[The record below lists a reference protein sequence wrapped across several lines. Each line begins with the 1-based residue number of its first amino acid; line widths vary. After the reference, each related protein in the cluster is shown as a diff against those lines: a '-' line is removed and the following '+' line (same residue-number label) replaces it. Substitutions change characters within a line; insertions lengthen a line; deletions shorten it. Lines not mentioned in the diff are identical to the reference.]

1 MGKRVTNATAAAV
14 SAIESAAASLPGP
27 MPAAFPSLLYGRAVA
42 EDLDALPADMLARAA
57 SAAYEHLTTPRRP
70 ETINLRFR
78 DESFSG
84 QDREHQ
90 LTILE
95 VVNENKPFLLDST
108 LAELSEQGYEPR
120 LVAHPILAVARDADG
135 SFLSLAGE
143 AAGRAPEGTR
153 RESLIQ
159 IHLERIDSAEA
170 RDRLGA
176 GLERVYT
183 DVGLAVED
191 WAAMRGRITEVI
203 QAYRGNPPPLPDD
216 EVTEALQFLE
226 WIAGDNFTLL
236 GIRAYR
242 FPGGDVAA
250 DPIEGSGLGI
260 LRDPSVKVL
269 RKGREMVAITPE
281 IRAFLARPQALIITK
296 ANVKSRVHRR
306 VHLDYVGVK
315 LFTADGRLDGELRIV
330 GLLTSNAYTGS
341 ALAIPYL
348 RLKVARVAK
357 NIGFDPASYSGR
369 SLLNVLDAYPRDEL
383 FQIDVGTLESFA
395 LAILQLTE
403 RPRIRALARVDEFDR
418 FVSILVFIPK
428 DRYDTRVRRR
438 VGEFLAAVYQ
448 GRISAAYPA
457 YPEGPLSRT
466 HYIIGRDDGK
476 TPKIDRA
483 TLESGIAAIVRTW
496 SDGLKEVL
504 DHERAGPA
512 ARALAERYSEAF
524 GAAYRDRFS
533 PAETLDDIDI
543 LQQLTP
549 ERGRAVNLYRREGDP
564 ATRANL
570 KVFSRGTAI
579 SLSARVPVLENM
591 GFRVVNERTYNITP
605 QPATGDVTDST
616 RVWLHDMTLERA
628 DDGEIDVISLDPTI
642 EAALM
647 AQFRGLAESDRFD
660 QLVLAA
666 GLAWR
671 EAALLRSL
679 GRYLRQIGAPYAQGY
694 IADALTRHPGI
705 ASGLVA
711 LFTAKFDPRLSEAQ
725 RTAKTQS
732 ERQAIETALDAV
744 TSLDEDRIL
753 RRLVNLI
760 DAGLRTNFFQI
771 GQDGQ
776 PRGTISIKYECAK
789 VDSLPLPRPLYEI
802 FVYSPRVEGIHLRF
816 GKVARGGL
824 RWSDRPQDFRT
835 EVLGL
840 VKAQQ
845 VKNAVIVPVGAK
857 GGFVPKQLPPASDR
871 QAWLAEG
878 TESYRIFVRT
888 LLELTDNL
896 DGETVIP
903 PLDTVCHDG
912 DDPYLVVA
920 ADKGT
925 ATFSDTANAL
935 SLEKH
940 HWLGDAFASGGSQ
953 GYDHK
958 KMGITAR
965 GAWEAVKR
973 HFREIDID
981 IQTTPFTV
989 AGVGD
994 MSGDVFGNG
1003 MLLSPAIKLV
1013 AAFDHRD
1020 IFLDPDPD
1028 MARSLAERQRLF
1040 DLPRS
1045 SWADYDKSL
1054 ISTGGGVFSRQAK
1067 SIPLSPV
1074 LQERLDLPKPEVS
1087 PPELMTAILKARVDL
1102 LWFGGIGTYIR
1113 ATDESDA
1120 QVGDRANDAIRISG
1134 CDIRARVI
1142 GEGANLGATQRGRI
1156 EAARKGVRLN
1166 TDAIDNSAGVN
1177 TSDVEVNIK
1186 IALADPVKD
1195 GRLPEDDRNA
1205 LLAEMTDEVGLLVLR
1220 NNYLQTLALSLTE
1233 AQGTA
1238 ATPGLRYLMQTLE
1251 AQGQL
1256 DRTVEYL
1263 PSDAVLA
1270 EREKR
1275 GEALTRP
1282 ELAVLLAYAK
1292 LALHDALLAS
1302 DVPDD
1307 LYLNSELVRY
1317 FPQALRE
1324 RYAPEIAGHKLRR
1337 EIVATQ
1343 LANAIVNRGGPALV
1357 PVLSAL
1363 THAQAP
1369 AIAAAYAIARDS
1381 FDLISLNGAI
1391 DALDAKLPGK
1401 TQLGLYA
1408 AVQGL
1413 VSDRMGWFLRR
1424 GVAKPGSIE
1433 PTVVHYAAGIT
1444 ALAADLGALL
1454 PEAAAQARQA
1464 RIAVLTSEGVPEALA
1479 ARIASLPSLAQATDI
1494 IDIAGQAKRDIG
1506 EVARIH
1512 FGVDSVF
1519 GLSTLAASAA
1529 AVPATDDYERLARE
1543 RAIETLTDAHASLTR
1558 EIASGSN
1565 GKGTIETWQDERRD
1579 DADRTRSTIQAITA
1593 SGLSLPKLM
1602 VAAGMLADLPR
1613 KDLPR

>member
-14 SAIESAAASLPGP
+14 SAIETAVAGLSGSTPPEFAR
-27 MPAAFPSLLYGRAVA
+27 LLYGRAVA
-42 EDLDALPADMLARAA
+42 EDLEALPAALLARTAA
-57 SAAYEHLTTPRRP
+57 AAYEHLCAPRRP
-70 ETINLRFR
+70 EQINLRFR
-78 DESFSG
+78 DESFTADG
-84 QDREHQ
+84 REHQ

-108 LAELSEQGYEPR
+108 LAELTEQGYEPR
-120 LVAHPILAVARDADG
+120 LVAHPILAVVRDSEG
-135 SFLSLAGE
+135 RFLSLAGE
-143 AAGRAPEGTR
+143 AAGRAPEGAR

-159 IHLERIDSAEA
+159 LHLERIDSPEA
-170 RDRLGA
+170 RDRLCA
-176 GLERVYT
+176 GLERVYA

-203 QAYRGNPPPLPDD
+203 QAYRGNPPPLPED
-216 EVTEALQFLE
+216 EVNEALQFLE

-269 RKGREMVAITPE
+269 RKGREMVTTTPE

-330 GLLTSNAYTGS
+330 GLLTANAYTGS

-357 NIGFDPASYSGR
+357 TIGFDPASYSGR

-383 FQIDVGTLESFA
+383 FQIDAATLESFA

-438 VGEFLAAVYQ
+438 VGEFLASIYQ

-457 YPEGPLSRT
+457 YPEGPLART
-466 HYIIGRDDGK
+466 HYIIGRDEGK

-483 TLESGIAAIVRTW
+483 SLESGISAIVRTW
-496 SDGLKEVL
+496 SDGLKDVL
-504 DHERAGPA
+504 DQERAGPA

-533 PAETLDDIDI
+533 PADTLADIDI
-543 LQQLTP
+543 LQKLTA
-549 ERGRAVNLYRREGDP
+549 ERARAVNLYRREGDP

-570 KVFSRGTAI
+570 KVFSRGAAI

-605 QPATGDVTDST
+605 QPAAGATADST

-628 DDGEIDVISLDPTI
+628 DDGEIDVIGLDPAI

-647 AQFRGLAESDRFD
+647 AQFRGLSESDRFD
-660 QLVLAA
+660 QLLLAA
-666 GLAWR
+666 DLAWR
-671 EAALLRSL
+671 ETALLRSL

-694 IADALTRHPGI
+694 IADALTRHPAI
-705 ASGLVA
+705 AAGLVA
-711 LFTAKFDPRLSEAQ
+711 LFTAKFDPRLDDAE
-725 RTAKTQS
+725 RGAKTQS
-732 ERQAIETALDAV
+732 ERAAIDAALDAV

-760 DAGLRTNFFQI
+760 DAALRTNFFQI
-771 GQDGQ
+771 GPDGQ

-871 QAWLAEG
+871 AAWFAEG

-896 DGETVIP
+896 DGETVVP
-903 PLDTVCHDG
+903 PADTVRHDG

-973 HFREIDID
+973 HFREIDIH

-1003 MLLSPAIKLV
+1003 MLLSPAIRLV

-1028 MARSLAERQRLF
+1028 PATSLAERQRLF

-1045 SWADYDKSL
+1045 SWQDYDKSL
-1054 ISTGGGVFSRQAK
+1054 ISAGGGVFSRQAK
-1067 SIPLSPV
+1067 SIPLSPA
-1074 LQERLDLPKPEVS
+1074 LRDLLDITKAEVS
-1087 PPELMTAILKARVDL
+1087 PPELMTAILKSRVDL

-1113 ATDESDA
+1113 ASDESDA
-1120 QVGDRANDAIRISG
+1120 QVGDRANDAIRIAG
-1134 CDIRARVI
+1134 ADIRARVI

-1186 IALADPVKD
+1186 IALAEPVKD
-1195 GRLPEDDRNA
+1195 GRLAEDDRNA

-1233 AQGTA
+1233 AQGAA

-1251 AQGQL
+1251 ADGRL
-1256 DRTVEYL
+1256 DRSVEYL
-1263 PSDAVLA
+1263 PSDAALA

-1282 ELAVLLAYAK
+1282 EMAVLLAYAK
-1292 LALHDALLAS
+1292 LALHDALLDS

-1324 RYAPEIAGHKLRR
+1324 RYAPDIANHKLRR

-1357 PVLSAL
+1357 PVLSVL
-1363 THAQAP
+1363 THAKAP

-1391 DALDAKLPGK
+1391 DALDAKLSGK

-1408 AVQGL
+1408 AVQEL
-1413 VSDRMGWFLRR
+1413 VTDRMGWFLRR
-1424 GVAKPGSIE
+1424 GVAKPGLIE
-1433 PTVVHYAAGIT
+1433 PTVAHYAAGVA
-1444 ALAADLGALL
+1444 ALAADLGSLL
-1454 PEAAAQARQA
+1454 PDAAGHARHA
-1464 RIAVLTSEGVPEALA
+1464 RIAVLTSEGVPDALA
-1479 ARIASLPSLAQATDI
+1479 ARIASLPALAQATDI
-1494 IDIAGQAKRDIG
+1494 VDIAGQAKRGIAD
-1506 EVARIH
+1506 VARIH
-1512 FGVDSVF
+1512 FAVDAIF
-1519 GLSTLAASAA
+1519 GLSALAASAA

-1543 RAIETLTDAHASLTR
+1543 RAIETLSDAHAGLTR
-1558 EIASGSN
+1558 EIASSHN
-1565 GKGTIETWQDERRD
+1565 GNGTLEAWQDERRD
-1579 DADRTRSTIQAITA
+1579 DADRTRSTVQAIAA

-1613 KDLPR
+1613 KSA

>member
-1 MGKRVTNATAAAV
+1 MGKRVTNATAGAV
-14 SAIESAAASLPGP
+14 AAIEASAARAGGA
-27 MPAAFPSLLYGRAVA
+27 MPADFARLLYGRVVA
-42 EDLDALPADMLARAA
+42 EDLVALPPDMLARAA
-57 SAAYEHLTTPRRP
+57 QAAHDHLAEPRPP

-78 DESFSG
+78 DEAFESAG
-84 QDREHQ
+84 RQRQ
-90 LTILE
+90 ITILE
-95 VVNENKPFLLDST
+95 VINDNKPFLLDST
-108 LAELSEQGYEPR
+108 LAELTEHGLEPR
-120 LVAHPILAVARDADG
+120 LVAHPILAVARAADG
-135 SFLSLAGE
+135 AFRSLAGE

-153 RESLIQ
+153 RESLIH
-159 IHLERIDSAEA
+159 IHLDRIDTPEA
-170 RDRLGA
+170 RERLKN
-176 GLERVYT
+176 GLERVYA
-183 DVGLAVED
+183 DVAMAVDD

-203 QAYRGNPPPLPDD
+203 QAYRANPPPLPED
-216 EVTEALQFLE
+216 EVGEALQFLE

-242 FPGGDVAA
+242 FPRGDAAA
-250 DPIEGSGLGI
+250 DPIDGSGLGI
-260 LRDPSVKVL
+260 LRDPSVRVL
-269 RKGREMVAITPE
+269 RRNKEMVVTSPE
-281 IRAFLARPQALIITK
+281 IRAFLAKPLALIITK

-315 LFTADGRLDGELRIV
+315 LFTADGRLDGELRIL

-341 ALAIPYL
+341 ARSIPYL
-348 RLKVARVAK
+348 RLKVARVAR
-357 NIGFDPASYSGR
+357 NTGFDAASYSGR
-369 SLLNVLDAYPRDEL
+369 ALLNVLDAFPRDEL
-383 FQIDVGTLESFA
+383 FQIDSETLERFA
-395 LAILQLTE
+395 VDILQLTE

-428 DRYDTRVRRR
+428 DRYDTQVRRR
-438 VGEFLAAVYQ
+438 VGEFLARIYQ
-448 GRISAAYPA
+448 GRLSAAYPA
-457 YPEGPLSRT
+457 YPDGPLART
-466 HYIIGRDDGK
+466 HYIIGRDEGR
-476 TPKIDRA
+476 TPRIEQA
-483 TLESGIAAIVRTW
+483 TLEAGIAAIVRTW
-496 SDGLKEVL
+496 SDGLKDVL
-504 DHERAGPA
+504 DAQKAGPT
-512 ARALAERYSEAF
+512 ARALAERFAEAF
-524 GAAYRDRFS
+524 GAAYRERFS
-533 PAETLDDIDI
+533 AGDALVDIEMLLKLSAER
-543 LQQLTP
+543 P
-549 ERGRAVNLYRREGDP
+549 RAVNLYRREGDP

-570 KVFSRGTAI
+570 KVFSRGSAI

-591 GFRVVNERTYNITP
+591 GFRVVNERTFNMTP
-605 QPATGDVTDST
+605 QPAPGSGETPDAT

-628 DDGEIDVISLDPTI
+628 DDGEIDVARLDPTI

-660 QLVLAA
+660 QLVLSA

-671 EAALLRSL
+671 EAALLRAL
-679 GRYLRQIGAPYAQGY
+679 GRYLRQVGAPYAQDY
-694 IADALTRHPGI
+694 IADALTRHPAI
-705 ASGLVA
+705 AAGLIA
-711 LFTAKFDPRLSEAQ
+711 CFLAKFDPRADAGQ
-725 RTAKTQS
+725 RAATTAAA
-732 ERQAIETALDAV
+732 RAGIETELDAV
-744 TSLDEDRIL
+744 TSLDDDRIL

-760 DAGLRTNFFQI
+760 DAALRTNFFQI
-771 GQDGQ
+771 GPDGH
-776 PRGTISIKYECAK
+776 PRGTISVKYDCAK
-789 VDSLPLPRPLYEI
+789 VDGLPLPRPLYEI
-802 FVYSPRVEGIHLRF
+802 FVYSPRVEGVHLRF

-896 DGETVIP
+896 DGETVVP
-903 PLDTVCHDG
+903 PIDTVRHDG

-935 SLEKH
+935 SLDKG

-973 HFREIDID
+973 HCREVDID
-981 IQTTPFTV
+981 IQTQPFTV

-1028 MARSLAERQRLF
+1028 TAKSLAERQRLF

-1054 ISTGGGVFSRQAK
+1054 ISPGGGVFSRQSK
-1067 SIPLSPV
+1067 SIPLSPAM
-1074 LQERLDLPKPEVS
+1074 QAALDLAHAEVS

-1113 ATDESDA
+1113 ASDETDA
-1120 QVGDRANDAIRISG
+1120 QVGDRANDPIRVTG
-1134 CDIRARVI
+1134 GDVRARVI

-1156 EAARKGVRLN
+1156 EAARRGVKLN

-1186 IALADPVKD
+1186 IALAGPVKD
-1195 GRLPEDDRNA
+1195 GRLPEDARNA
-1205 LLAEMTDEVGLLVLR
+1205 LLAQMTDEVGLLVLR

-1233 AQGTA
+1233 AQGLV
-1238 ATPGLRYLMQTLE
+1238 ATPALRRLMQSLE
-1251 AQGQL
+1251 AEGRL
-1256 DRTVEYL
+1256 DRSVEYL
-1263 PSDAVLA
+1263 PSDATIA

-1275 GEALTRP
+1275 GEGLTRP
-1282 ELAVLLAYAK
+1282 ELSVLLAYAK
-1292 LALHDALLAS
+1292 LALHDSLLDSA
-1302 DVPDD
+1302 VPDD
-1307 LYLNSELVRY
+1307 LYLNSELIRY
-1317 FPQALRE
+1317 FPKALRDG
-1324 RYAPEIAGHKLRR
+1324 YAPEIAGHKLRR

-1343 LANAIVNRGGPALV
+1343 LANAIVNRGGPAIVSTL
-1357 PVLSAL
+1357 ADQ
-1363 THAQAP
+1363 TRAQAP
-1369 AIAAAYAIARDS
+1369 AIAAAYAIARDA
-1381 FDLISLNGAI
+1381 FDLIALNGAI
-1391 DALDAKLPGK
+1391 DALDAKVSGK
-1401 TQLGLYA
+1401 TQIGLYGA
-1408 AVQGL
+1408 AQTL
-1413 VSDRMGWFLRR
+1413 VTDRMSWFLRR
-1424 GVAKPGSIE
+1424 GVAKPGAIE
-1433 PTVVHYAAGIT
+1433 QTVAHYAKGVT
-1444 ALAADLGALL
+1444 ALAAELDALL
-1454 PEAAAQARQA
+1454 PETEAKARTA
-1464 RIAVLTSEGVPEALA
+1464 RIAVLVSEGVPDALA
-1479 ARIASLPSLAQATDI
+1479 ARIASLPALAQATDI
-1494 IDIAGQAKRDIG
+1494 VDIAERSGREIAD
-1506 EVARIH
+1506 VARIH

-1519 GLSTLAASAA
+1519 GLAALAGSAA
-1529 AVPATDDYERLARE
+1529 AVPATDDYERLARD
-1543 RAIETLTDAHASLTR
+1543 RAVETLTDAHAGLTQ
-1558 EIASGSN
+1558 EIAAATG
-1565 GKGTIETWQDERRD
+1565 GTLDAWLAERGAEAERV
-1579 DADRTRSTIQAITA
+1579 RSTVQAIA
-1593 SGLSLPKLM
+1593 SSGLSLPKLM

-1613 KDLPR
+1613 KS

>member
-14 SAIESAAASLPGP
+14 AAIETAASGLKAA
-27 MPAAFPSLLYGRAVA
+27 MPAQFPKLLYGRSVA
-42 EDLDALPADMLARAA
+42 EDLDALPPQLLARA
-57 SAAYEHLTTPRRP
+57 SVAAYEHLIESRKP
-70 ETINLRFR
+70 ETINLHFR
-78 DESFSG
+78 DDEFDADG
-84 QDREHQ
+84 RRQQ
-90 LTILE
+90 ITILE
-95 VVNENKPFLLDST
+95 VVNDNKPFLLDST
-108 LAELSEQGYEPR
+108 LAELQEQGYEPR

-135 SFLSLAGE
+135 KFVSLAGE
-143 AAGRAPEGTR
+143 ATGRAPEGTR
-153 RESLIQ
+153 RESLLH
-159 IHLERIDSAEA
+159 IHLDRIDTAEA
-170 RDRLGA
+170 RERLKLA
-176 GLERVYT
+176 LDRVYT
-183 DVGLAVED
+183 DVGLAVDD

-203 QAYRGNPPPLPDD
+203 QAYRANPPPLPED
-216 EVTEALQFLE
+216 EIAEALQFLE

-236 GIRAYR
+236 GVRAYR

-260 LRDPSVKVL
+260 LRDPAVKVL
-269 RKGREMVAITPE
+269 RRGRELVTTTPE
-281 IRAFLARPQALIITK
+281 IRAFLARPLALIITK

-315 LFTADGRLDGELRIV
+315 LFTPDGRLDGELRIV

-341 ALAIPYL
+341 ARAIPYL

-369 SLLNVLDAYPRDEL
+369 ALLDAYPRDEL
-383 FQIDVGTLESFA
+383 FQIDVPTLEQFA
-395 LAILQLTE
+395 LDILQLTE

-428 DRYDTRVRRR
+428 DRYDTTVRLRVA
-438 VGEFLAAVYQ
+438 EFLARIYN

-466 HYIIGRDDGK
+466 HYIIGRDEGK
-476 TPKIDRA
+476 TPRIDRA
-483 TLESGIAAIVRTW
+483 TLEAGIGAIVRTW
-496 SDGLKEVL
+496 SDGLKDAL
-504 DHERAGPA
+504 DREKSGPA
-512 ARALAERYSEAF
+512 ARALAERYAAAF
-524 GAAYRDRFS
+524 GAAYRERFS
-533 PAETLDDIDI
+533 ADDALIDI
-543 LQQLTP
+543 EMLQQLSG
-549 ERGRAVNLYRREGDP
+549 ERPRAVKLYRREGDS

-570 KVFSRGTAI
+570 KVFSRGGAI
-579 SLSARVPVLENM
+579 SLSARVPLLENM
-591 GFRVVNERTYNITP
+591 GFRVVNERTFNVMP
-605 QPATGDVTDST
+605 QGQASGDENV
-616 RVWLHDMTLERA
+616 RIWLHDMTLERA
-628 DDGEIDVISLDPTI
+628 DDGEIDIEHLDPTI

-666 GLAWR
+666 GLGWR
-671 EAALLRSL
+671 EAALLRAF
-679 GRYLRQIGAPYAQGY
+679 GRYLRQVGAPYAQGY

-705 ASGLVA
+705 ASDLVGY
-711 LFTAKFDPRLSEAQ
+711 FTAKFDPHIDAQ
-725 RTAKTQS
+725 QREQRMAQK
-732 ERQAIETALDAV
+732 RAAIEEALDAV

-753 RRLVNLI
+753 RRLVNLV
-760 DAGLRTNFFQI
+760 DAALRTNFFQT
-771 GQDGQ
+771 DPNGQ
-776 PRGTISIKYECAK
+776 PRETITFKFDCAQ
-789 VDSLPLPRPLYEI
+789 VDGLPLPRPLYEI

-871 QAWLAEG
+871 AAWLAEG
-878 TESYRIFVRT
+878 TESYRIFIRN

-903 PLDTVCHDG
+903 PFDTVRHDN

-925 ATFSDTANAL
+925 ATFSDTANAI

-958 KMGITAR
+958 GMGITAR

-973 HFREIDID
+973 HFREVDID

-1028 MARSLAERQRLF
+1028 PATSLAERQRLF
-1040 DLPRS
+1040 ALPRS

-1054 ISTGGGVFSRQAK
+1054 ISKGGGIFSRQAK
-1067 SIPLSPV
+1067 SIPLSAEIRA
-1074 LQERLDLPKPEVS
+1074 LLDLDKKEVS
-1087 PPELMTAILKARVDL
+1087 PPELMTAILKSRVDL

-1113 ATDESDA
+1113 AADESDA
-1120 QVGDRANDAIRISG
+1120 QVGDRANDPIRIAG
-1134 CDIRARVI
+1134 NDVRARVI
-1142 GEGANLGATQRGRI
+1142 GEGANLGVTQRGRI

-1186 IALADPVKD
+1186 IALAGLVKD
-1195 GRLPEDDRNA
+1195 GRLKEDKRNE
-1205 LLAEMTDEVGLLVLR
+1205 LLAAMTDEVGLLVLR

-1233 AQGTA
+1233 TKGVA
-1238 ATPGLRYLMQTLE
+1238 ATPGLRFLMQTLE
-1251 AQGQL
+1251 QDGRL
-1256 DRTVEYL
+1256 DRSVEFL
-1263 PSDAVLA
+1263 PSDAQLV

-1275 GEALTRP
+1275 GEGLTRP

-1292 LALHDALLAS
+1292 LALHDALLES
-1302 DVPDD
+1302 TVPDD
-1307 LYLNSELVRY
+1307 PYLATELVRY
-1317 FPQALRE
+1317 FPKALRDA
-1324 RYAPEIAGHKLRR
+1324 YPDAIAGHRLRR

-1357 PVLSAL
+1357 PVLAAL
-1363 THAQAP
+1363 TRSEVP

-1381 FDLISLNGAI
+1381 FDLIGLNGEI
-1391 DALDAKLPGK
+1391 DALDAKIPGK

-1408 AVQGL
+1408 AAQEL
-1413 VSDRMGWFLRR
+1413 VIDRMGWFLRR
-1424 GVAKPGSIE
+1424 GTAKPGTIE
-1433 PTVVHYAAGIT
+1433 QTIAHYAKGV
-1444 ALAADLGALL
+1444 ADLSAELNALL
-1454 PEAAAQARQA
+1454 PETAAQARLA
-1464 RIAVLTSEGVPEALA
+1464 RIAVLTSEGVPEVLA
-1479 ARIASLPSLAQATDI
+1479 TRIASLPSLAQATDI
-1494 IDIAGQAKRDIG
+1494 VDIAERSKRRIG
-1506 EVARIH
+1506 DVARIH
-1512 FGVDSVF
+1512 FGGDAFF
-1519 GLSTLAASAA
+1519 GLANLKAAAA

-1543 RAIETLTDAHASLTR
+1543 RALETLDDAHAQITQ
-1558 EIASGSN
+1558 EIAASDS
-1565 GKGTIETWQDERRD
+1565 GKGSLESWLAERGGEAERI
-1579 DADRTRSTIQAITA
+1579 RSTVNAIA
-1593 SGLSLPKLM
+1593 SSGLTLPKLM

-1613 KDLPR
+1613 KN

>member
-1 MGKRVTNATAAAV
+1 MAKRVTNATAAAIA
-14 SAIESAAASLPGP
+14 AIEAAASGLGSA
-27 MPAAFPSLLYGRAVA
+27 MPQEFPRLLFGRAVA
-42 EDLDALPADMLARAA
+42 EDLDALPPDMLARAA
-57 SAAYEHLTTPRRP
+57 AAAYDHLIAPRKP

-78 DESFSG
+78 DDGFSSEG
-84 QDREHQ
+84 RERQ

-95 VVNENKPFLLDST
+95 VVNDNKAFLLDST
-108 LAELSEQGYEPR
+108 LAELAEQGYEPR
-120 LVAHPILAVARDADG
+120 LVAHPILAVSRDAQGD
-135 SFLSLAGE
+135 FLALAGE

-153 RESLIQ
+153 RESLIH
-159 IHLERIDSAEA
+159 IHLDRIDTAEA
-170 RDRLGA
+170 RDRLRT
-176 GLERVYT
+176 GLERVYA

-203 QAYRGNPPPLPDD
+203 QAYRANPPPLPED
-216 EVTEALQFLE
+216 EVAEALQFLE

-236 GIRAYR
+236 GMRAYR

-260 LRDPSVKVL
+260 LRDPDVKVL
-269 RKGREMVAITPE
+269 RKNSEMVTTTPE
-281 IRAFLARPQALIITK
+281 IRAFLAKPQALIITK

-315 LFTADGRLDGELRIV
+315 LFTPDGRLDGELRIL

-341 ALAIPYL
+341 ARAIPYL

-357 NIGFDPASYSGR
+357 STGFDAASYSGR
-369 SLLNVLDAYPRDEL
+369 ALLNVLDAFPRDEL
-383 FQIDVGTLESFA
+383 FQIDAGTLESFA
-395 LAILQLTE
+395 LDILQLTE

-428 DRYDTRVRRR
+428 DRYDTQVRRR
-438 VGEFLAAVYQ
+438 VGDFLARIYQ
-448 GRISAAYPA
+448 GRVSAAYPA
-457 YPEGPLSRT
+457 YPDGRLSRT
-466 HYIIGRDDGK
+466 HYIIGRDEGK
-476 TPKIDRA
+476 TPKVDRA
-483 TLESGIAAIVRTW
+483 TLEAGISAIVRTW
-496 SDGLKEVL
+496 GDGLKEVL
-504 DHERAGPA
+504 DQEKAGPA
-512 ARALAERYSEAF
+512 ARALAERYAEAF
-524 GAAYRDRFS
+524 GAAYRERF
-533 PAETLDDIDI
+533 AAGDALVDIDM
-543 LQQLTP
+543 LQKLTP
-549 ERGRAVNLYRREGDP
+549 ERPRAVNLYRREGDP

-570 KVFSRGTAI
+570 KVFSRGAAI

-591 GFRVVNERTYNITP
+591 GFRVVNERTYNIMP
-605 QPATGDVTDST
+605 QTAAGNGAENA

-628 DDGEIDVISLDPTI
+628 DDSEIDVISLDPTI

-671 EAALLRSL
+671 EAALLRAL
-679 GRYLRQIGAPYAQGY
+679 GRYLRQVGAPYAQSY
-694 IADALTRHPGI
+694 IADALTRHAGI
-705 ASGLVA
+705 ASGLIA
-711 LFTAKFDPRLSEAQ
+711 LFVAKFDPRLTDGERDKACAAE
-725 RTAKTQS
+725 RAK
-732 ERQAIETALDAV
+732 IETALDAV

-760 DAGLRTNFFQI
+760 DASLRTNFFQI
-771 GQDGQ
+771 GTDGQ
-776 PRGTISIKYECAK
+776 PRGTISIKYDCAK

-802 FVYSPRVEGIHLRF
+802 FVYSPRVEGIHMRF

-857 GGFVPKQLPPASDR
+857 GGFVPKQLPAPTDR

-896 DGETVIP
+896 DGETVVP
-903 PLDTVCHDG
+903 PPDTVRHDG

-958 KMGITAR
+958 GMGITAR

-973 HFREIDID
+973 HFREVDID

-1003 MLLSPAIKLV
+1003 MLLSPAIKLI

-1020 IFLDPDPD
+1020 IFLDPEPD
-1028 MARSLAERQRLF
+1028 TAKSLAERQRLF
-1040 DLPRS
+1040 ALPRS
-1045 SWADYDKSL
+1045 SWGDYDKSL
-1054 ISTGGGVFSRQAK
+1054 ISEGGGVFSRQAK
-1067 SIPLSPV
+1067 SIPLSKAV
-1074 LQERLDLPKPEVS
+1074 QAMLDLPKSEVS
-1087 PPELMTAILKARVDL
+1087 PPELMTAILKSRVDL

-1113 ATDESDA
+1113 AADETDA
-1120 QVGDRANDAIRISG
+1120 QVGDRANDAIRITG
-1134 CDIRARVI
+1134 GDLRARVI
-1142 GEGANLGATQRGRI
+1142 GEGANLGSTQRGRI
-1156 EAARKGVRLN
+1156 EAARKGVKLN

-1177 TSDVEVNIK
+1177 TSDLEVNIK
-1186 IALADPVKD
+1186 IALAGPVKD
-1195 GRLPEDDRNA
+1195 GRLAEDDRNA
-1205 LLAEMTDEVGLLVLR
+1205 LLATMTDEVGLLVLR
-1220 NNYLQTLALSLTE
+1220 NNYLQPLALSLTE
-1233 AQGTA
+1233 AQGVA
-1238 ATPGLRYLMQTLE
+1238 AIPDLRRLMQSLE
-1251 AQGQL
+1251 AEGRL

-1263 PSDAVLA
+1263 PSDAIIA

-1275 GEALTRP
+1275 GESLTRP

-1292 LALHDALLAS
+1292 LALHDALLES
-1302 DVPDD
+1302 TVPDD

-1317 FPQALRE
+1317 FPKALRDG
-1324 RYAPEIAGHKLRR
+1324 YGPEIATHKLRR

-1343 LANAIVNRGGPALV
+1343 LANAIINRGGPAIVTTL
-1357 PVLSAL
+1357 ADR
-1363 THAQAP
+1363 TRAEAP

-1381 FDLISLNGAI
+1381 FDLIALNGAI
-1391 DALDAKLPGK
+1391 DALDAKVPGR
-1401 TQLGLYA
+1401 TQLGLYGA
-1408 AVQGL
+1408 AQAL
-1413 VSDRMGWFLRR
+1413 VSDRMSWFLRR

-1433 PTVVHYAAGIT
+1433 QTVAHYAKGVAE
-1444 ALAADLGALL
+1444 LAEGLDSLL
-1454 PEAAAQARQA
+1454 PEAAAQARLA
-1464 RIAVLTSEGVPEALA
+1464 RIAVLVSEGVPDVLA
-1479 ARIASLPSLAQATDI
+1479 ARVASLPALAEATDI
-1494 IDIAGQAKRDIG
+1494 VDIAERTGRSITD
-1506 EVARIH
+1506 VARIH

-1519 GLSTLAASAA
+1519 GLSNLGGSAA

-1543 RAIETLTDAHASLTR
+1543 RAVETLDDAHSGLTQ
-1558 EIASGSN
+1558 EIASGTN
-1565 GKGTIETWQDERRD
+1565 GAGTLESWLGERG
-1579 DADRTRSTIQAITA
+1579 AEAERTRNTVQAIAT

-1613 KDLPR
+1613 KHI

>member
-14 SAIESAAASLPGP
+14 AAIEAAASTLGSA
-27 MPAAFPSLLYGRAVA
+27 MPAEFPRLLYGRSVA
-42 EDLDALPADMLARAA
+42 EDLEALPPDMLARAA
-57 SAAYEHLTTPRRP
+57 AAAYEHLIAPRPP

-78 DESFSG
+78 DEGFSSEG
-84 QDREHQ
+84 RERQ

-95 VVNENKPFLLDST
+95 VVNDNKPFLLDST
-108 LAELSEQGYEPR
+108 LAELAEQGYEPR
-120 LVAHPILAVARDADG
+120 LVSHPILAVARDGEGA
-135 SFLSLAGE
+135 FLSLAGE

-153 RESLIQ
+153 RESLIH
-159 IHLERIDSAEA
+159 IHLDRIDTPEA
-170 RDRLGA
+170 RDRLRT
-176 GLERVYT
+176 GLERVYI
-183 DVGLAVED
+183 DVGLAVAD

-203 QAYRGNPPPLPDD
+203 QAYRANPPPLPED
-216 EVTEALQFLE
+216 EVNEALQFLE

-242 FPGGDVAA
+242 FPGGDAAA

-260 LRDPSVKVL
+260 LRDPSVRVL
-269 RKGREMVAITPE
+269 RKKSEMVVTTPE
-281 IRAFLARPQALIITK
+281 IRAFLAKPQALIITK

-306 VHLDYVGVK
+306 AHLDYVGVK
-315 LFTADGRLDGELRIV
+315 LFTPDGRLDGELRIV

-341 ALAIPYL
+341 ARAIPYL

-357 NIGFDPASYSGR
+357 SAGFDAASYSGR
-369 SLLNVLDAYPRDEL
+369 ALLNVLDAYPRDEL
-383 FQIDVGTLESFA
+383 FQIDAATLESFA
-395 LAILQLTE
+395 LDILQLTE

-428 DRYDTRVRRR
+428 DRYDTLVRRR
-438 VGEFLAAVYQ
+438 VGELLARMYQ
-448 GRISAAYPA
+448 GRVSAAYPA
-457 YPEGPLSRT
+457 YPEGPLART
-466 HYIIGRDDGK
+466 HYIIGRDEGK
-476 TPKIDRA
+476 TPKVDRA
-483 TLESGIAAIVRTW
+483 RLEAGIAAIVRTW
-496 SDGLKEVL
+496 GDLLKDVL
-504 DHERAGPA
+504 DQEKTGPT
-512 ARALAERYSEAF
+512 ARALAERYAEAF
-524 GAAYRDRFS
+524 GAAYRERFS
-533 PAETLDDIDI
+533 AGDALVDIEM
-543 LQQLTP
+543 LQQLTS
-549 ERGRAVNLYRREGDP
+549 ERPRAVNLYRREGDP

-570 KVFSRGTAI
+570 KVFSCGEPI

-591 GFRVVNERTYNITP
+591 GFRVVNERTYDITP
-605 QPATGDVTDST
+605 HSAAGNGRANA

-628 DDGEIDVISLDPTI
+628 DDGEIDVERLDPTI

-647 AQFRGLAESDRFD
+647 AQFRGFSESDRFD

-671 EAALLRSL
+671 EAALLRAL
-679 GRYLRQIGAPYAQGY
+679 GRYLRQVGAPYAQSY
-694 IADALTRHPGI
+694 IADALTRHAGI
-705 ASGLVA
+705 ASRLVA
-711 LFTAKFDPRLSEAQ
+711 YFIAKFDPRLDQPAREIKIA
-725 RTAKTQS
+725 A
-732 ERQAIETALDAV
+732 EREQIEVALDAV

-760 DAGLRTNFFQI
+760 DAALRTNFFQI
-771 GQDGQ
+771 GPDGQ
-776 PRGTISIKYECAK
+776 PRGTISIKYDCAR

-857 GGFVPKQLPPASDR
+857 GGFVPKQLPAPTDR

-896 DGETVIP
+896 DGETVVP
-903 PLDTVCHDG
+903 PPDTVRHDG

-925 ATFSDTANAL
+925 ATFSDIANAL
-935 SLEKH
+935 SIEKG

-981 IQTTPFTV
+981 IQTEPFTV

-1003 MLLSPAIKLV
+1003 MLLSPAIRLV

-1028 MARSLAERQRLF
+1028 PVTSLAERQRLF

-1045 SWADYDKSL
+1045 SWQDYDKRL
-1054 ISTGGGVFSRQAK
+1054 ISPGGGVFSRQAK
-1067 SIPLSPV
+1067 SIPLSPA
-1074 LQERLDLPKPEVS
+1074 LRLALDLDKAEVT

-1102 LWFGGIGTYIR
+1102 LWFGGIGTYVR

-1134 CDIRARVI
+1134 ADVRARVI

-1156 EAARKGVRLN
+1156 EAARKGVKLN

-1186 IALADPVKD
+1186 IALAGPVRD
-1195 GRLPEDDRNA
+1195 GRLAEDARNA

-1233 AQGTA
+1233 AQGVV
-1238 ATPGLRYLMQTLE
+1238 ATPDLRRLMQSLE
-1251 AQGQL
+1251 AAGRL
-1256 DRTVEYL
+1256 DRTVEHL
-1263 PSDAVLA
+1263 PSDAILV

-1275 GEALTRP
+1275 GEGLTRP
-1282 ELAVLLAYAK
+1282 ELSVLLAYAK
-1292 LALHDALLAS
+1292 LALHDALLES

-1307 LYLNSELVRY
+1307 RYLNGELIRY
-1317 FPQALRE
+1317 FPRALRDG
-1324 RYAPEIAGHKLRR
+1324 YSSEISGHKLRR

-1343 LANAIVNRGGPALV
+1343 LANAIINRGGPAIVTTL
-1357 PVLSAL
+1357 ADR
-1363 THAQAP
+1363 TRAEAP

-1381 FDLISLNGAI
+1381 FDLIALNGAI
-1391 DALDAKLPGK
+1391 DALDAKVPGK
-1401 TQLGLYA
+1401 TQLGLYGA
-1408 AVQGL
+1408 AQAL
-1413 VSDRMGWFLRR
+1413 VTDRMGWFLRR
-1424 GVAKPGSIE
+1424 AVAKPGAIE
-1433 PTVVHYAAGIT
+1433 QTVAHYARGVTELAE
-1444 ALAADLGALL
+1444 ALDGLL
-1454 PEAAAQARQA
+1454 PEATAQARLA
-1464 RIAVLTSEGVPEALA
+1464 RIAVLVAEGVPETLA
-1479 ARIASLPSLAQATDI
+1479 ARIASLPALAEATDI
-1494 IDIAGQAKRDIG
+1494 VDIAQRTGRGIT

-1512 FGVDSVF
+1512 FGVDSIF
-1519 GLSTLAASAA
+1519 GLSSLGGSAA

-1543 RAIETLTDAHASLTR
+1543 RAVETLDDAHSGLTQ
-1558 EIASGSN
+1558 EIAAGAN
-1565 GKGTIETWQDERRD
+1565 GAGTLDSWLAERRAE
-1579 DADRTRSTIQAITA
+1579 ADRTRSTVAAITT

-1613 KDLPR
+1613 KTV

>member
-1 MGKRVTNATAAAV
+1 MGKRVTNATAGAIA
-14 SAIESAAASLPGP
+14 AIEAAATGLKSA
-27 MPAAFPSLLYGRAVA
+27 MPAEFPRLLYGRSVA
-42 EDLDALPADMLARAA
+42 EDLEALPPEMLAHTAA
-57 SAAYEHLTTPRRP
+57 AAYEHLAEPRKP

-78 DESFSG
+78 DDEFG
-84 QDREHQ
+84 EGDRKRQ
-90 LTILE
+90 VTILE
-95 VVNENKPFLLDST
+95 VVNDNKPFLLDST
-108 LAELSEQGYEPR
+108 LAELQDRGYEPR
-120 LVAHPILAVARDADG
+120 LVAHPILAVARDAKG
-135 SFLSLAGE
+135 KFVSLAGE
-143 AAGRAPEGTR
+143 ATGRAPEGTR
-153 RESLIQ
+153 RESLLH
-159 IHLERIDSAEA
+159 IHVPRIDTPAA
-170 RDRLGA
+170 REKLRA
-176 GLERVYT
+176 GLEHVYA
-183 DVGLAVED
+183 DVALAVDD

-203 QAYRGNPPPLPDD
+203 QAYRANPPPLPED
-216 EVTEALQFLE
+216 EIAEALQFLE

-269 RKGREMVAITPE
+269 RKGRELVTTTPE
-281 IRAFLARPQALIITK
+281 VRSFLAKPQALIITK
-296 ANVKSRVHRR
+296 ANVKSLVHRR

-315 LFTADGRLDGELRIV
+315 LFTPDGRLDGELRIV

-341 ALAIPYL
+341 ARAIPYL

-369 SLLNVLDAYPRDEL
+369 ALMNVLDAYPRDEL
-383 FQIDVGTLESFA
+383 FQIDTPTLEQFA
-395 LAILQLTE
+395 LDILQLTE

-428 DRYDTRVRRR
+428 DRYDTTVRQR
-438 VGEFLAAVYQ
+438 VGEFLARIYN

-466 HYIIGRDDGK
+466 HYIIGRDEGK
-476 TPKIDRA
+476 TPRIDRA
-483 TLESGIAAIVRTW
+483 TLEAGISAIVRTW
-496 SDGLKEVL
+496 GDGLKDVL
-504 DHERAGPA
+504 DQEKAGPA
-512 ARALAERYSEAF
+512 ARALAERYAEAF
-524 GAAYRDRFS
+524 GAAYRERFS
-533 PAETLDDIDI
+533 AADALIDI
-543 LQQLTP
+543 EMLQQLTP
-549 ERGRAVNLYRREGDP
+549 ERARAVNLYRREGDD
-564 ATRANL
+564 AKRANL
-570 KVFSRGTAI
+570 KVFSRGAPI

-591 GFRVVNERTYNITP
+591 GFRVVNERTYNVMP
-605 QPATGDVTDST
+605 QGTGENV

-628 DDGEIDVISLDPTI
+628 DDGEIDIEHLDPTI

-671 EAALLRSL
+671 EAALLRAF
-679 GRYLRQIGAPYAQGY
+679 GRYLRQAGAPYAQGY
-694 IADALTRHPGI
+694 IADALTRHPDI
-705 ASGLVA
+705 ASGLIA
-711 LFTAKFDPRLSEAQ
+711 YFNAKFDPRVPAGEREQRMAQ
-725 RTAKTQS
+725 KRA
-732 ERQAIETALDAV
+732 EIEEALDAV

-753 RRLVNLI
+753 RRLINLV
-760 DAGLRTNFFQI
+760 DAALRTNFFQL
-771 GQDGQ
+771 GPDGH
-776 PRGTISIKYECAK
+776 PRQTITFKFDCAK
-789 VDSLPLPRPLYEI
+789 VDGLPLPRPLYEI
-802 FVYSPRVEGIHLRF
+802 FVYSPRVEGVHMRF

-871 QAWLAEG
+871 AAWLAEG
-878 TESYRIFVRT
+878 TESYRIFIRN

-896 DGETVIP
+896 DGETVVP
-903 PLDTVCHDG
+903 PPDTVRHDG

-925 ATFSDTANAL
+925 ATFSDTANAI

-958 KMGITAR
+958 GMGITAR

-973 HFREIDID
+973 HFREVDID

-1020 IFLDPDPD
+1020 IFLDPTPDP
-1028 MARSLAERQRLF
+1028 AESLAERQRLF
-1040 DLPRS
+1040 ALPRS
-1045 SWADYDKSL
+1045 SWQDYDKKL
-1054 ISTGGGVFSRQAK
+1054 ISKGGGIFSRQAK
-1067 SIPLSPV
+1067 SIPLSAEV
-1074 LQERLDLPKPEVS
+1074 RALLDLDKAEVS

-1113 ATDESDA
+1113 ASDETDA
-1120 QVGDRANDAIRISG
+1120 QVGDRANDAIRVAG
-1134 CDIRARVI
+1134 NDLRARVV
-1142 GEGANLGATQRGRI
+1142 GEGANLGVTQRGRI
-1156 EAARKGVRLN
+1156 EAARKGVKLN

-1186 IALADPVKD
+1186 IALAGPVKD
-1195 GRLPEDDRNA
+1195 GRLKEDKRNA
-1205 LLAEMTDEVGLLVLR
+1205 LLAAMTDEVGDLVLR

-1233 AQGTA
+1233 AQGAA
-1238 ATPGLRYLMQTLE
+1238 ATPGLRFLMQRLE
-1251 AQGQL
+1251 QDGRL
-1256 DRTVEYL
+1256 DRSVEYL
-1263 PSDAVLA
+1263 PSDAQLA

-1275 GEALTRP
+1275 SEGLTRP

-1292 LALHDALLAS
+1292 LSLHDALLES
-1302 DVPDD
+1302 SVPDD
-1307 LYLNSELVRY
+1307 PYLASELVRY
-1317 FPQALRE
+1317 FPKALRDA
-1324 RYAPEIAGHKLRR
+1324 YPDAIASHKLRR

-1343 LANAIVNRGGPALV
+1343 LANAIVNRGGPSLV
-1357 PVLSAL
+1357 PVLAAL
-1363 THAQAP
+1363 TRSDAP

-1381 FDLISLNGAI
+1381 FDLIALNGEI
-1391 DALDAKLPGK
+1391 DALDARIPGK
-1401 TQLGLYA
+1401 TQLGLYGA
-1408 AVQGL
+1408 AQEL
-1413 VSDRMGWFLRR
+1413 VTNRMGWFLRR
-1424 GVAKPGSIE
+1424 GVAKPGTIE
-1433 PTVVHYAAGIT
+1433 QTIAHYAKGVKELSAE
-1444 ALAADLGALL
+1444 LGSLL
-1454 PEAAAQARQA
+1454 PEAASQACLA

-1479 ARIASLPSLAQATDI
+1479 TRVASLPALAEATDI
-1494 IDIAGQAKRDIG
+1494 VDIAERSKRKIG
-1506 EVARIH
+1506 DVARIH
-1512 FGVDSVF
+1512 FGIDALF
-1519 GLSTLAASAA
+1519 GLSSLKTAAS

-1543 RAIETLTDAHASLTR
+1543 RALETLDDAHSSLTQ
-1558 EIASGSN
+1558 EASASGN
-1565 GKGTIETWQDERRD
+1565 GEGTLDSWLAERGEE
-1579 DADRTRSTIQAITA
+1579 AERTRSTVNAIA
-1593 SGLSLPKLM
+1593 SSGLTLPKLM
-1602 VAAGMLADLPR
+1602 VAAGMLADLPHKR
-1613 KDLPR
+1613 G

>member
-1 MGKRVTNATAAAV
+1 MAKRVTSATVAAVAAIETAAQQAG
-14 SAIESAAASLPGP
+14 GP
-27 MPAAFPSLLYGRAVA
+27 MPATFPSLLFGRVVA
-42 EDLDALPADMLARAA
+42 EDLVALPPDMLARAA
-57 SAAYEHLTTPRRP
+57 AAAYEHLTAARPP

-78 DESFSG
+78 DEAFDSEGRQRQS
-84 QDREHQ
+84 
-90 LTILE
+90 TILE
-95 VVNENKPFLLDST
+95 VVNDNKAFLLDST
-108 LAELSEQGYEPR
+108 LAELAEQGFEPR
-120 LVAHPILAVARDADG
+120 LVAHPILAVARDEQG
-135 SFLSLAGE
+135 KFLSLAGE

-153 RESLIQ
+153 RESLIH
-159 IHLERIDSAEA
+159 IHLDRIDSAET
-170 RDRLGA
+170 REKLKT
-176 GLERVYT
+176 GLDRVYA

-203 QAYRGNPPPLPDD
+203 QAYRANPPPLAED

-242 FPGGDVAA
+242 FPGGDAAA
-250 DPIEGSGLGI
+250 DPIDGSGLGI
-260 LRDPSVKVL
+260 LRDPSVRVL
-269 RKGREMVAITPE
+269 RKNKEMVVTTPE
-281 IRAFLARPQALIITK
+281 IRAFLAKPQALIITK

-315 LFTADGRLDGELRIV
+315 LFTPDGRLDGELRIV

-341 ALAIPYL
+341 ARAIPYL
-348 RLKVARVAK
+348 RLKVARVAR
-357 NIGFDPASYSGR
+357 NTGFDAASYSGR
-369 SLLNVLDAYPRDEL
+369 ALLNVLDAFPRDEL
-383 FQIDVGTLESFA
+383 FQIDTDTLESFA
-395 LAILQLTE
+395 VDILQLTE

-428 DRYDTRVRRR
+428 DRYDTQVRRR
-438 VGEFLAAVYQ
+438 VGEFLARIYQ
-448 GRISAAYPA
+448 GRISAAYPT
-457 YPEGPLSRT
+457 YPDGPLART
-466 HYIIGRDDGK
+466 HYIIGRDEGK

-483 TLESGIAAIVRTW
+483 TLEAGISAIVRTW
-496 SDGLKEVL
+496 GDGLKDVL
-504 DHERAGPA
+504 DRQKAGPS
-512 ARALAERYSEAF
+512 ARALVERYTEAF
-524 GAAYRDRFS
+524 GAAYRERFS
-533 PAETLDDIDI
+533 ADDALVDIDT
-543 LQQLTP
+543 LQMLSD
-549 ERGRAVNLYRREGDP
+549 ERSRAVNLYRREGDP

-570 KVFSRGTAI
+570 KVFSRGAAI

-591 GFRVVNERTYNITP
+591 GFRVVNERTYNILP
-605 QPATGDVTDST
+605 QPAAGEGSEGA

-628 DDGEIDVISLDPTI
+628 DDSAIDVERLDPTI

-679 GRYLRQIGAPYAQGY
+679 GRYLRQVGAPYAQDY
-694 IADALTRHPGI
+694 IADALTRHAGI

-711 LFTAKFDPRLSEAQ
+711 LFLAKFDPRLG
-725 RTAKTQS
+725 KT
-732 ERQAIETALDAV
+732 ERDGKVKAERERIETALNDV

-771 GQDGQ
+771 GPDGH

-789 VDSLPLPRPLYEI
+789 LDSLPLPRPLYEI

-871 QAWLAEG
+871 AAWLAEG

-903 PLDTVCHDG
+903 PADTVRHDG

-1003 MLLSPAIKLV
+1003 MLLSPAIRLL

-1020 IFLDPDPD
+1020 IFLDPEPD
-1028 MARSLAERQRLF
+1028 MAKSLAERQRLF
-1040 DLPRS
+1040 ALPRS

-1054 ISTGGGVFSRQAK
+1054 ISAGGGVFSRQSK
-1067 SIPLSPV
+1067 SIPLSPAM
-1074 LQERLDLPKPEVS
+1074 QAALDLPKAEVT
-1087 PPELMTAILKARVDL
+1087 PPELMTAILKSRIDL

-1113 ATDESDA
+1113 ASDETDA
-1120 QVGDRANDAIRISG
+1120 QVGDRANDAIRVTG
-1134 CDIRARVI
+1134 GDLRARVI

-1156 EAARKGVRLN
+1156 EAARKGVKLN

-1186 IALADPVKD
+1186 IALAGPVKD
-1195 GRLPEDDRNA
+1195 GRLKEDDRNT
-1205 LLAEMTDEVGLLVLR
+1205 LLATMTDEVGLLVLR

-1233 AQGTA
+1233 AQGLG
-1238 ATPGLRYLMQTLE
+1238 ATPGLRRLMQTLE
-1251 AQGQL
+1251 SEGRL
-1256 DRTVEYL
+1256 DRSVEYL
-1263 PSDAVLA
+1263 PSDAVIA

-1275 GEALTRP
+1275 GEGLTRP
-1282 ELAVLLAYAK
+1282 ELSVLLAYAK
-1292 LALHDALLAS
+1292 LALHDALLDS
-1302 DVPDD
+1302 PVPDD

-1317 FPQALRE
+1317 FPKALRDG
-1324 RYAPEIAGHKLRR
+1324 YGPEIAAHKLRR

-1343 LANAIVNRGGPALV
+1343 LANAIVNRGGPAIVSTLKDQTR
-1357 PVLSAL
+1357 AE
-1363 THAQAP
+1363 AP

-1381 FDLISLNGAI
+1381 FDLIALNGAI
-1391 DALDAKLPGK
+1391 DALDAKVPGK
-1401 TQLGLYA
+1401 TQLGLYGA
-1408 AVQGL
+1408 AQEL
-1413 VSDRMGWFLRR
+1413 VTDRMSWFLRR
-1424 GVAKPGSIE
+1424 GVAKPGAIE
-1433 PTVVHYAAGIT
+1433 QTIAHYAKGVA
-1444 ALAADLGALL
+1444 ALSAQLDGLL
-1454 PEAAAQARQA
+1454 PDAVAQARTA
-1464 RIAVLTSEGVPEALA
+1464 RIAVLVSEGVPDVLA
-1479 ARIASLPSLAQATDI
+1479 ARIASLPALSQATDI
-1494 IDIAGQAKRDIG
+1494 VDIAERTKRGIA
-1506 EVARIH
+1506 EVAQIH

-1519 GLSTLAASAA
+1519 GLSSLADSAA

-1543 RAIETLTDAHASLTR
+1543 RAVETLVDAHAGLTQ
-1558 EIASGSN
+1558 EIAGAAA
-1565 GKGTIETWQDERRD
+1565 GKGTLDSWLEQRGDE
-1579 DADRTRSTIQAITA
+1579 AQRTRATVQAIA
-1593 SGLSLPKLM
+1593 MSGLSLPKLM

-1613 KDLPR
+1613 RKT